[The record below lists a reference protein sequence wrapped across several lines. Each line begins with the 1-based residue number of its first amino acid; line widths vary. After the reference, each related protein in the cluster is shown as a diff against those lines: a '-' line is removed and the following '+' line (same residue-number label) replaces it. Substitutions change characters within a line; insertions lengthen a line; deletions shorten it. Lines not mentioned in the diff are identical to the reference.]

1 MKTLGTISI
10 ALLLLLSCKKDKVPP
25 PCTGVSMT
33 GERTLFVGTWHWYR
47 TSVEEWFDIGPSIY
61 YDYTPQTE
69 GFDYYFTISEDGFFK
84 GYRNDVLVE
93 DIVLSIVEFEN
104 FGGVNTN
111 GMRFSLNCDQFDVL
125 GLTMFSSNVTQDTIL
140 TREYPLNFD
149 DQENHLK
156 SGQNYFVKE

>member
-1 MKTLGTISI
+1 MGKVITLLFCLS
-10 ALLLLLSCKKDKVPP
+10 LLASCKKDKVPP
-25 PCTGVSMT
+25 PCSGVSMT

-84 GYRNDVLVE
+84 GYRNNVLVE
-93 DIVLSIVEFEN
+93 DIVLSEIFGEI
-104 FGGVNTN
+104 FGGQNTS
-111 GMRFSLNCDQFDVL
+111 GMSFRRNCAEYDMFDIV
-125 GLTMFSSNVTQDTIL
+125 MQSSNVTEDTIH

>member
-1 MKTLGTISI
+1 MGKVITLLFCLS
-10 ALLLLLSCKKDKVPP
+10 LLASCKKDKVPP
-25 PCTGVSMT
+25 PCSGVSMT

-69 GFDYYFTISEDGFFK
+69 GFDYYFTISEDGLYK
-84 GYRNDVLVE
+84 GYRNNVLV
-93 DIVLSIVEFEN
+93 DDLILSRVKFEN
-104 FGGVNTN
+104 FGGVNTST
-111 GMRFSLNCDQFDVL
+111 MRFALNCNELTIFDIV
-125 GLTMFSSNVTQDTIL
+125 MFSSNVTQDTIL
-140 TREYPLNFD
+140 TRDYPLNFD

>member
-1 MKTLGTISI
+1 MKNLGTILI
-10 ALLLLLSCKKDKVPP
+10 TLLLLLACKKDKVPP
-25 PCTGVSMT
+25 PCIGVSMT

-69 GFDYYFTISEDGFFK
+69 GFDYYFTISEDGFYK
-84 GYRNDVLVE
+84 GYRNNVLVH
-93 DIVLSIVEFEN
+93 DIILSSVEFEI
-104 FGGVNTN
+104 FGGLNTS
-111 GMRFSLNCDQFDVL
+111 GMSFILDCGEYDFFSLVMQN
-125 GLTMFSSNVTQDTIL
+125 SNVTQDTIH

>member
-1 MKTLGTISI
+1 
-10 ALLLLLSCKKDKVPP
+10 
-25 PCTGVSMT
+25 MT

-69 GFDYYFTISEDGFFK
+69 GFDYYFTISEDGLYK
-84 GYRNDVLVE
+84 GYENNVLVH
-93 DIVLSIVEFEN
+93 DIILSSVEFEIFEGLN
-104 FGGVNTN
+104 SS
-111 GMRFSLNCDQFDVL
+111 GMRFSLNCDQYNILELV
-125 GLTMFSSNVTQDTIL
+125 MSSSNVTEDTIY

-156 SGQNYFVKE
+156 SALNYFVKE

>member
-1 MKTLGTISI
+1 
-10 ALLLLLSCKKDKVPP
+10 
-25 PCTGVSMT
+25 MT

-69 GFDYYFTISEDGFFK
+69 GFTYYFTISEDGHFRA
-84 GYRNDVLVE
+84 YENDLLVE
-93 DIVLSIVEFEN
+93 NLILSEVQFEN
-104 FGGVNTN
+104 FGGVNTSA
-111 GMRFSLNCDQFDVL
+111 MRFSLNCDELTIFDIV
-125 GLTMFSSNVTQDTIL
+125 MSSSNVTKDTID

-156 SGQNYFVKE
+156 SALNYFVKE

>member
-1 MKTLGTISI
+1 MGKVITLLFCLS
-10 ALLLLLSCKKDKVPP
+10 LLASCKKDKVPP
-25 PCTGVSMT
+25 PCSGVSMT

-84 GYRNDVLVE
+84 GYRNNVLVE
-93 DIVLSIVEFEN
+93 DIVLSEIVGEI
-104 FGGVNTN
+104 FGGQNISAMT
-111 GMRFSLNCDQFDVL
+111 FSRNCAEYDMFDII
-125 GLTMFSSNVTQDTIL
+125 MQSSNVTQDTIH

-156 SGQNYFVKE
+156 SALNYFVKE